1 MGGFVL
7 LLPHAFHFFT
17 SVENQPQDD
26 NGIDYRDKAGRSF
39 VVARQREGR
48 HDSHLRWEFES
59 YHHRRAPSLFIC
71 EVWSSAKA
79 GLVRDETTGKP
90 RGFGFVLMSDDLE
103 AKAAILK
110 LNFMRI
116 DGSVIM
122 VKDALPPDSWS
133 GWKARSSRSALNT
146 AGRHQGSS

>member
-1 MGGFVL
+1 MTRIYVGNL
-7 LLPHAFHFFT
+7 NRTTTA
-17 SVENQPQDD
+17 D
-26 NGIDYRDKAGRSF
+26 
-39 VVARQREGR
+39 
-48 HDSHLRWEFES
+48 HL
-59 YHHRRAPSLFIC
+59 HCLFAKC
-71 EVWSSAKA
+71 GAVQKA

-133 GWKARSSRSALNT
+133 GWKKRAPLAQL
-146 AGRHQGSS
+146 